1 MADIVGER
9 ASFGLFVVADLAES
23 AVAFGRF
30 SELED
35 ESLDESEVEDGL
47 EMEELIGLLV
57 LENRTESQLAP
68 SGCSL

>member
-23 AVAFGRF
+23 AVAFGWF